1 MKNDI
6 TITTLKGADRIRRR
20 PAVVFG
26 DDGRDGATA
35 AVRMLLD
42 IFLIEAE
49 LGFCKSL
56 SLRLEGKDTVVIE
69 SCDRGF
75 LLDETPR
82 DGKPAW
88 YYDFCEFGLAPRK
101 PDDGYY
107 YTVGRK
113 YGGFYGS
120 ENGEMPPFKAKG
132 DPAFDLCCVQCASK
146 WMEVESVHKKIRK
159 RLRFEK
165 GCPVGETER
174 EEATHPSFTKISFQ
188 PDGEVFR
195 DTAVSFDALA
205 EHLRQAAS
213 SLKDFVCS
221 VEEKDRFA
229 ELSRAER
236 EV

>member
-26 DDGRDGATA
+26 DDGRAGATA

-88 YYDFCEFGLAPRK
+88 YYDFCEFGLAPRE

-107 YTVGRK
+107 YTVGGNTVAFTAMTTVRCRPSKRK
-113 YGGFYGS
+113 GIPPLIFVAFNAPA
-120 ENGEMPPFKAKG
+120 NG
-132 DPAFDLCCVQCASK
+132 
-146 WMEVESVHKKIRK
+146 WR
-159 RLRFEK
+159 
-165 GCPVGETER
+165 
-174 EEATHPSFTKISFQ
+174 
-188 PDGEVFR
+188 
-195 DTAVSFDALA
+195 
-205 EHLRQAAS
+205 
-213 SLKDFVCS
+213 
-221 VEEKDRFA
+221 
-229 ELSRAER
+229 
-236 EV
+236 